1 MSLPNEGRRL
11 VRFLMLAFVTAA
23 LSSVVAHANI
33 IYPVN
38 TTITS
43 SNPTGNPLQSNTVSG
58 FITTDGT
65 IGVIG
70 TSNILSWNLN
80 LIDGLNAANDF
91 DLTPADSTVVEDTGS
106 ALSATLTGLSFNF
119 SGTGEFLIQANT
131 PGPFSGY
138 SYFCFSTGSACLA
151 GETISPQ
158 FITVDG
164 VVATGAAE
172 PIGSQPLAPPSGSVP
187 EPSSYG
193 LMIMGMLG
201 AGAVLK
207 RRFLA

>member
-1 MSLPNEGRRL
+1 MMSLPNEGRGL
-11 VRFLMLAFVTAA
+11 VRFLMLAVVTVA
-23 LSSVVAHANI
+23 LSSVVARANI

-43 SNPTGNPLQSNTVSG
+43 SDPTGNALQSNTVSG
-58 FITTDGT
+58 SITTDGT

-70 TSNILSWNLN
+70 TSNILSWDLN
-80 LIDGLNAANDF
+80 LIDGLSAANDF
-91 DLTPADSTVVEDTGS
+91 ELTPADSAVVEDTGS
-106 ALSATLTGLSFNF
+106 ALSATATGLSFNF
-119 SGTGEFLIQANT
+119 SGTGEFLIQAI
-131 PGPFSGY
+131 PGAFSG
-138 SYFCFSTGSACLA
+138 SHYFCFSTGNACLA

-172 PIGSQPLAPPSGSVP
+172 PIGQQPLAPPAGSAP

-193 LMIMGMLG
+193 LMITGALG
-201 AGAVLK
+201 VGAVLK
-207 RRFLA
+207 RRLLA